1 MTFSYRPGS
10 CSSHG
15 QQCLQCDEDV
25 AVLLYET
32 PFGSIPAQ
40 SFAQSLCARFWTG
53 ANQITTWGHEYAN
66 EHISW
71 AKTLRNVLK
80 PCSKSLPK
88 DFAQS
93 LWAKSLRI
101 AMQIMVK
108 HVDEKKD
115 WKY

>member
-1 MTFSYRPGS
+1 MNR
-10 CSSHG
+10 
-15 QQCLQCDEDV
+15 
-25 AVLLYET
+25 YET

-93 LWAKSLRI
+93 LCAKSLPI

-108 HVDEKKD
+108 HVDEKNDRKC
-115 WKY
+115 